1 MLMSIEHL
9 SKTYAVKPVLD
20 DVSFAIEER
29 DKIALVGINGT
40 GKTTLLRLLND
51 QETSD
56 SGTIIRKKDLRIAM
70 LEQEPKLNDAATI
83 LEEVMASAGQSA
95 VYEAKRILTRLGMR
109 DLEQRCQTLSG
120 GQKKRVALAKVLLSP
135 SDLLILDEPTNH
147 LDTQMITWLE
157 QYLKRMSSALLM
169 VTHDRY
175 FMERI
180 CNRMMELSQGKLYLY
195 EANYSTYIEEKE
207 KRLALQRAQEEKR
220 QRLLK
225 KELEWVRAGVQARST
240 KSRSRLERFEALNAV
255 NYEEVNEAIDLSFG
269 SARLGKKTIECERI
283 AKRYG
288 ERTLFSDFSYV
299 FGRHD
304 RIGIIGENGCGK
316 TTLLRV
322 LAKELSPDEGTIT
335 YGETIR
341 IAYFHQGHEEMD
353 PQQRVIDYIQQ
364 QRDSFA
370 LEGRTL
376 NAASMLGRFL
386 FPRSVQYTPIRFL
399 SGGEKRRL
407 YLLKVLMEEPN
418 VLLLDEP
425 TNDLD
430 ITTLAILEDYLDSF
444 SGIIVTVSHDRYF
457 LDRICDSLW
466 IFEQGAI
473 RTCIGGYS
481 ANMELLRTE
490 EPSPVSRPAVRSQSL
505 PKMSSKEKQELSGME
520 ERIETLE
527 AEIARLDAKM
537 GEASDFRELD
547 ALTKQR
553 EAIMTQM
560 EETMERWMELSERKA
575 AIDAMIRHA

>member
-1 MLMSIEHL
+1 
-9 SKTYAVKPVLD
+9 
-20 DVSFAIEER
+20 
-29 DKIALVGINGT
+29 
-40 GKTTLLRLLND
+40 
-51 QETSD
+51 
-56 SGTIIRKKDLRIAM
+56 M
-70 LEQEPKLNDAATI
+70 LE
-83 LEEVMASAGQSA
+83 
-95 VYEAKRILTRLGMR
+95 
-109 DLEQRCQTLSG
+109 
-120 GQKKRVALAKVLLSP
+120 
-135 SDLLILDEPTNH
+135 
-147 LDTQMITWLE
+147 
-157 QYLKRMSSALLM
+157 
-169 VTHDRY
+169 
-175 FMERI
+175 
-180 CNRMMELSQGKLYLY
+180 
-195 EANYSTYIEEKE
+195 
-207 KRLALQRAQEEKR
+207 
-220 QRLLK
+220 
-225 KELEWVRAGVQARST
+225 
-240 KSRSRLERFEALNAV
+240 
-255 NYEEVNEAIDLSFG
+255 
-269 SARLGKKTIECERI
+269 
-283 AKRYG
+283 
-288 ERTLFSDFSYV
+288 
-299 FGRHD
+299 
-304 RIGIIGENGCGK
+304 
-316 TTLLRV
+316 
-322 LAKELSPDEGTIT
+322 
-335 YGETIR
+335 
-341 IAYFHQGHEEMD
+341 
-353 PQQRVIDYIQQ
+353 
-364 QRDSFA
+364 
-370 LEGRTL
+370 
-376 NAASMLGRFL
+376 RFL

-481 ANMELLRTE
+481 ANMEPLRTE

-547 ALTKQR
+547 ALAKQR

>member
-207 KRLALQRAQEEKR
+207 KRQ
-220 QRLLK
+220 
-225 KELEWVRAGVQARST
+225 
-240 KSRSRLERFEALNAV
+240 
-255 NYEEVNEAIDLSFG
+255 
-269 SARLGKKTIECERI
+269 
-283 AKRYG
+283 
-288 ERTLFSDFSYV
+288 
-299 FGRHD
+299 
-304 RIGIIGENGCGK
+304 
-316 TTLLRV
+316 
-322 LAKELSPDEGTIT
+322 
-335 YGETIR
+335 
-341 IAYFHQGHEEMD
+341 
-353 PQQRVIDYIQQ
+353 
-364 QRDSFA
+364 
-370 LEGRTL
+370 
-376 NAASMLGRFL
+376 
-386 FPRSVQYTPIRFL
+386 
-399 SGGEKRRL
+399 
-407 YLLKVLMEEPN
+407 
-418 VLLLDEP
+418 
-425 TNDLD
+425 
-430 ITTLAILEDYLDSF
+430 
-444 SGIIVTVSHDRYF
+444 
-457 LDRICDSLW
+457 
-466 IFEQGAI
+466 
-473 RTCIGGYS
+473 
-481 ANMELLRTE
+481 
-490 EPSPVSRPAVRSQSL
+490 
-505 PKMSSKEKQELSGME
+505 
-520 ERIETLE
+520 
-527 AEIARLDAKM
+527 
-537 GEASDFRELD
+537 
-547 ALTKQR
+547 
-553 EAIMTQM
+553 
-560 EETMERWMELSERKA
+560 
-575 AIDAMIRHA
+575 

>member
-1 MLMSIEHL
+1 
-9 SKTYAVKPVLD
+9 
-20 DVSFAIEER
+20 
-29 DKIALVGINGT
+29 
-40 GKTTLLRLLND
+40 
-51 QETSD
+51 
-56 SGTIIRKKDLRIAM
+56 
-70 LEQEPKLNDAATI
+70 
-83 LEEVMASAGQSA
+83 MA
-95 VYEAKRILTRLGMR
+95 RR
-109 DLEQRCQTLSG
+109 RCC
-120 GQKKRVALAKVLLSP
+120 A
-135 SDLLILDEPTNH
+135 
-147 LDTQMITWLE
+147 
-157 QYLKRMSSALLM
+157 
-169 VTHDRY
+169 
-175 FMERI
+175 
-180 CNRMMELSQGKLYLY
+180 
-195 EANYSTYIEEKE
+195 
-207 KRLALQRAQEEKR
+207 
-220 QRLLK
+220 
-225 KELEWVRAGVQARST
+225 
-240 KSRSRLERFEALNAV
+240 
-255 NYEEVNEAIDLSFG
+255 
-269 SARLGKKTIECERI
+269 
-283 AKRYG
+283 
-288 ERTLFSDFSYV
+288 
-299 FGRHD
+299 
-304 RIGIIGENGCGK
+304 
-316 TTLLRV
+316 V

-376 NAASMLGRFL
+376 NAASMLERF
-386 FPRSVQYTPIRFL
+386 PL
-399 SGGEKRRL
+399 SALGAVYADPVSLRREKRRL

-490 EPSPVSRPAVRSQSL
+490 EPSPVSRPAVRSQTL

-547 ALTKQR
+547 ALAKQR